1 MNWQELIK
9 SGRFTGAAV
18 IVVVSIVAL
27 FGVELSEAGL
37 NETIAKAVE
46 LLAAVGIL
54 GGGTLA
60 GYVAKEKR
68 NE

>member
-1 MNWQELIK
+1 MELLKDI
-9 SGRFTGAAV
+9 RFTGAVV
-18 IVVVSIVAL
+18 IVIVSLAAL

-37 NETIAKAVE
+37 NETIAKALE

-60 GYVAKEKR
+60 GYVAKGKQGE
-68 NE
+68 